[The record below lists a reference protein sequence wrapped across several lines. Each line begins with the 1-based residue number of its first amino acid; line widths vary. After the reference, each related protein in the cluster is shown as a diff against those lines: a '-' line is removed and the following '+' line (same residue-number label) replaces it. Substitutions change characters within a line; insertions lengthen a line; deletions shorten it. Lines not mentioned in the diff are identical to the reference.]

1 MKHKRFFALLLALIP
16 ILAFAPRVAAA
27 YGDACGADPLPSV
40 SGYAAFAMEL
50 NTGTILLEKN
60 ADEKLYPA
68 STTKLMTA
76 LIAAERVEAGLASLD
91 DVITFSREA
100 VYGIPRDTMH
110 IAIDVGE
117 QLTVRQVFYAI
128 LLPSANEAC
137 LGMAEYLAGSV
148 DAFLILMNERAAELG
163 MTNTH
168 FVTANGL
175 HDEQHYMS
183 ARDLAT
189 LMRECIRHPFL
200 VEVMSTPTY
209 DIPPTNKCSDTRH
222 LVTTNDLLL
231 TRSGVYNSK
240 VVCGKTGYTTPAGN
254 TLATLSEVDG
264 MQFII
269 TVMKAPKGTTFK
281 DTSALVDSFAE
292 NLTLKTMENTID
304 LAKSVPTAA
313 GGTLMLEPESFSV
326 LCHKSDDPLT
336 FEAIYDIPDLI
347 SDPAPAGTVFGT
359 VELYDHGFPVGHAS
373 VVSRSDYLTSA
384 VTDGSGSQAAT
395 TPRPGDVSVTAP
407 AGTQKSRTF
416 AGTIIRF
423 LLILLCVAI
432 VCAVIYG
439 VVILISAYRYSKKKS
454 AQPSKKQ
461 ADDADKPQKSEKGE

>member
-16 ILAFAPRVAAA
+16 ILTFAPRAAAA

-137 LGMAEYLAGSV
+137 LGMAEYLAGSAE
-148 DAFLILMNERAAELG
+148 DFLILMNERAAELG

-168 FVTANGL
+168 FVTTNGL

-209 DIPPTNKCSDTRH
+209 DIPPTNKCSETRH

-231 TRSGVYNSK
+231 TRSGIYNSK

-281 DTSALVDSFAE
+281 DTSALVDSFAA
-292 NLTLKTMENTID
+292 NLTLKTIDNTID

-336 FEAIYDIPDLI
+336 FEAVYDIPDLI
-347 SDPAPAGTVFGT
+347 ADPAPAGTVFGS

-384 VTDGSGSQAAT
+384 ATDASDSQTAT
-395 TPRPGDVSVTAP
+395 TPRAGDITVTAP
-407 AGTQKSRTF
+407 SGTQKGRTF

-439 VVILISAYRYSKKKS
+439 VVILISAYRYSKKRGGQS
-454 AQPSKKQ
+454 PKKL
-461 ADDADKPQKSEKGE
+461 ASDADKPQKSEKGE

>member
-1 MKHKRFFALLLALIP
+1 MKHKRFFALFLALIP
-16 ILAFAPRVAAA
+16 ILTFAPRAAAA
-27 YGDACGADPLPSV
+27 YGDACGADPLPNV

-137 LGMAEYLAGSV
+137 LGMAEYLAGSAE
-148 DAFLILMNERAAELG
+148 AFLILMNERAAELG

-168 FVTANGL
+168 FVTTNGL

-264 MQFII
+264 MQFIV

-281 DTSALVDSFAE
+281 DTSALVDSFAA
-292 NLTLKTMENTID
+292 NLTLKTIDNTID
-304 LAKSVPTAA
+304 LAKSVPTAS

-336 FEAIYDIPDLI
+336 FEAVYDIPESI
-347 SDPAPAGTVFGT
+347 AEPAPAGTVFGS

-384 VTDGSGSQAAT
+384 VTDASDSQTAAT
-395 TPRPGDVSVTAP
+395 PRADDNTVTAP
-407 AGTQKSRTF
+407 AGTQKGRTF

-439 VVILISAYRYSKKKS
+439 VVILISAYRYSKKQS
-454 AQPSKKQ
+454 VQLPKKQ
-461 ADDADKPQKSEKGE
+461 ASDAARPHKTEKGE

>member
-16 ILAFAPRVAAA
+16 ILTFAPRAAAA

-91 DVITFSREA
+91 DVITFTREA

-137 LGMAEYLAGSV
+137 LGMAEYLAGSAE
-148 DAFLILMNERAAELG
+148 DFLILMNERATELG

-168 FVTANGL
+168 LVTTNGL

-209 DIPPTNKCSDTRH
+209 DIPPTNKCSETRH

-231 TRSGVYNSK
+231 TRSGIYNSK

-292 NLTLKTMENTID
+292 NLTLKTVDNTID

-347 SDPAPAGTVFGT
+347 SDPAPAGTVFGS

-384 VTDGSGSQAAT
+384 VTDASGSQAAT
-395 TPRPGDVSVTAP
+395 TPRPGDVSVTAS
-407 AGTQKSRTF
+407 AGTQRSRTF

-432 VCAVIYG
+432 VCAMIYG
-439 VVILISAYRYSKKKS
+439 VVILISAYRYSKKQG
-454 AQPSKKQ
+454 AQSPKKP